1 LILKKRRG
9 KIAPSLKSPIF
20 KEKEKEKKR
29 MNSIRGFDNRKRYK
43 LFVS

>member
-1 LILKKRRG
+1 LL
-9 KIAPSLKSPIF
+9 ASSLKIGDF

>member
-20 KEKEKEKKR
+20 KEKEKNEL
-29 MNSIRGFDNRKRYK
+29 YK
-43 LFVS
+43 GI